1 MYPVV
6 IFDFDFKKQPTKLE
20 NRKWFCHGRFQKQI
34 LLIQRRGAF
43 EGEVSLANNGG
54 FVP

>member
-1 MYPVV
+1 MGGISKSKFY
-6 IFDFDFKKQPTKLE
+6 L
-20 NRKWFCHGRFQKQI
+20 NSG
-34 LLIQRRGAF
+34 GAF